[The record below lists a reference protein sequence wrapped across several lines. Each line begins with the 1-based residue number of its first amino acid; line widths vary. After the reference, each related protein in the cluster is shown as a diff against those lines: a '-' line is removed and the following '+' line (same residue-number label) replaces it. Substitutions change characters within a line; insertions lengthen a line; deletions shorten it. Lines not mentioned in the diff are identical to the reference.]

1 MDHDS
6 LRPEVWQSMRM
17 GQRKL
22 VKPIIAVLVA
32 HTAITALTWRD
43 LQHRPAE
50 QVRGSKKLWRVV
62 SAANTV
68 GTVAYLALGRKSG

>member
-1 MDHDS
+1 MDHHS
-6 LRPEVWQSMRM
+6 PRPELWQSMRM
-17 GQRKL
+17 AQRKL

-50 QVRGSKKLWRVV
+50 QVRGSKKLWRVA
-62 SAANTV
+62 SAANTI
-68 GTVAYLALGRKSG
+68 GSIAYLVIGRKPD

>member
-1 MDHDS
+1 M
-6 LRPEVWQSMRM
+6 PM

-22 VKPIIAVLVA
+22 VKPIVAVLVV

-43 LQHRPAE
+43 LKRRPAG
-50 QVRGSKKLWRVV
+50 QVRGSKKLWRVA

-68 GTVAYLALGRKSG
+68 GSVAYLAIGRRPG